1 MGVQQAPTA
10 SGCTRQPPVAGQ
22 CFPPIPP
29 GQELREPAQCATSV
43 PSVST
48 VRRAVRRSVWR
59 RSVLFQRRRAAVGAV
74 HPAVGPANQ
83 RRRDY
88 LADRRASRYPWDG
101 GWLIWDV
108 LSTTHLGYDTHTGPY
123 DESHLRPHLRLD
135 AVAHAAASRPPGRDS
150 RPGLAAGPAARAPV
164 RLHIGLS
171 QSNVVH
177 GQGHL
182 ALAHHYTPLAAWHP
196 SWLPDTPPVLLS

>member
-1 MGVQQAPTA
+1 MP
-10 SGCTRQPPVAGQ
+10 RQSRP
-22 CFPPIPP
+22 
-29 GQELREPAQCATSV
+29 SV
-43 PSVST
+43 PSV
-48 VRRAVRRSVWR
+48 VPSVGQYGVGPFC
-59 RSVLFQRRRAAVGAV
+59 SNAAVLQSVPSTPPSVPRTNGAV
-74 HPAVGPANQ
+74 TTWLMAEHHAT
-83 RRRDY
+83 
-88 LADRRASRYPWDG
+88 PWDG

-164 RLHIGLS
+164 RPHIGLS

-182 ALAHHYTPLAAWHP
+182 ALVHHYTPLTAWHP